1 MKNISLWLIIFF
13 GVFLCNAQSQ
23 RFELN
28 WSTSKV
34 FSRGNTQIELPY
46 FDAKNY
52 NFSHENGITYTAQ
65 WKAGFEINTKN
76 VSITALET
84 EAIPLSELKDLKLS
98 SIPEG
103 LQFEVFNSKNQGKL
117 TNTIEISAVFKDN
130 DIIKK
135 VKRFTIDYKQA
146 LFQRSMSS
154 QSQVQNSVLKTGQ
167 WYRFQIDTTGVYKLN
182 KSFFNALGVN
192 TNTVNPKNIKIFGHG
207 GRSLPLVNNQTVAYD
222 LIENAV
228 QFVGE
233 DDGVFNNSD
242 YLLFYAI
249 GPKSFNQENNSHIN
263 PYSDTVYY
271 YVQISNGDG
280 LRMNAAN
287 TPTGAADATFSTFHD
302 YKFVESDTYNIGQ
315 MGRRWFGHR
324 FYFENARTFSFD
336 FPNLVTQKPL
346 KLKILAAAVA
356 ESNTNLE
363 VKANGT
369 VIDNF
374 SFNAIDNGILATED
388 LFSGNINSSS
398 DVVTI
403 DLNYNNNGNPSAIG
417 YLDYISIEA
426 ERELKSLG
434 QQFQFKH
441 NDMPTLSGI
450 GEFVIS
456 NASGISEVWDIS
468 DPYNPQYY
476 KNTNAAADFSFKTP
490 LGTEKIFHALES
502 VDLYTPTIV
511 ANKFV
516 ANQDL
521 KGTIFLNQQ
530 QQFEDIDYLIITPRF
545 LENQAEQLATINR
558 EKNNLNVK
566 VVTLESIYQEFSS
579 GMQDIAGVR
588 NFVKYV
594 YDNAND
600 PNKRLRYLCMFG
612 DASFDYKN
620 RIPNNTNIAPSWYSI
635 NSFNLTNSFISDDFY
650 GMMDDNEGAMNNSD
664 KLDLAVGR
672 ILAETPQ
679 RAQDMV
685 NKIKSYYN
693 KEAYGNWRNNFLLIS
708 DDIDKLSD
716 KTLQETTDFVADDV
730 RQAKPFL
737 NVTKIHTDAYQQE
750 TSSGGDRY
758 PKVND
763 AIFDAIEVGAI
774 AVNYFGHGGEDGLA
788 LERIFDK
795 INAQELKNPN
805 KLNCFVTLTCEYTKF
820 DNPLRDTA
828 GEFLYWN
835 KNGGAISLIST
846 TRQIF
851 ISVGVQFTTT
861 LSQYLFD
868 YNNTQ
873 NISMA
878 EALRLTKNNPGVTNN
893 TQRRL
898 VFFIGDPAMK
908 LPLAAPD
915 IIVTK
920 VNDEDIATTT
930 QELQALSAAKIE
942 GYVADDQGAILS
954 DYSGTLTATIF
965 DKNIQRSTLGNDG
978 TSENGQLIIM
988 DFETMGEVI
997 FRGQATVENGVFE
1010 INFIVPKDI
1019 SVPVGNGKISLY
1031 SKTENPL
1038 TDQRGYSFDI
1048 KIGGVNLNAP
1058 EDNTG
1063 PNIQLF
1069 MNDESFVSGGITNEN
1084 PTLLVKLFD
1093 ENGINTASGVGH
1105 DIVATL
1111 DGDETNPFILNDYY
1125 VTDPDTYQSGSLSY
1139 PFRDLSPGLHTLT
1152 LKAWDVYNNAST
1164 KEIQFV
1170 VFDQN
1175 QSLELK
1181 NVLNYPN
1188 PFINYTEFWFNHN
1201 SSDILNV
1208 SIQIFTVSGK
1218 LIKTINTQTNTGS
1231 GISSLSRDI
1240 TWDGTDDFGNKVGKG
1255 VYVYKLNVKSPATGR
1270 AAEKIEKLVIL

>member
-1 MKNISLWLIIFF
+1 MRKNSLWLMLFF
-13 GVFLCNAQSQ
+13 GLYLCHAQSQ

-28 WSTSKV
+28 WGASKV
-34 FSRGNTQIELPY
+34 FYTAKTKIELPH
-46 FDAKNY
+46 FTEKNY
-52 NFSHENGITYTAQ
+52 NYSNENGITYTAQ
-65 WKAGFEINTKN
+65 WEAGFEINTKN
-76 VSITALET
+76 TAITALET
-84 EAIPLSELKDLKLS
+84 EVMSRSELKDLKLS
-98 SIPEG
+98 SIPDKFQ
-103 LQFEVFNSKNQGKL
+103 LNVYNSKNRGAL
-117 TNTIEISAVFKDN
+117 INTVEISAIFKEN
-130 DIIKK
+130 GVIKK
-135 VKRFTIDYKQA
+135 VNRFTISYNRA
-146 LFQRSMSS
+146 LFQRGTTS
-154 QSQVQNSVLKTGQ
+154 QTQIQNSVLKSGQ
-167 WYRFQIDTTGVYKLN
+167 WYRFQIDTTGVYILN
-182 KSFFNALGVN
+182 KNFFNALGVN
-192 TNTVNPKNIKIFGHG
+192 TSTVNPKNIKIYGHG
-207 GRSLPLVNNQTVAYD
+207 GKSLPLANNLTIAYD

-233 DDGVFNNSD
+233 EDGVFDHDD

-249 GPKSFNQENNSHIN
+249 GPKFYNEDNNSHIN
-263 PYSDTVYY
+263 PYSDKTYY
-271 YVQISNGDG
+271 YVQISNTNG

-287 TPTGAADATFSTFHD
+287 PPTGNADVSFSTFHD
-302 YKFVESDTYNIGQ
+302 YKFVESDAYNIGQ

-324 FYFENARTFSFD
+324 FYFENARTFTFN
-336 FPNLVTQKPL
+336 FPNLVTQNPL
-346 KLKILAAAVA
+346 KLKVLAAAVA

-363 VKANGT
+363 LRVNGN
-369 VIDNF
+369 VVDNF

-388 LFSGNINSSS
+388 LFNGNINSNS
-398 DVVTI
+398 DAVTI
-403 DLNYNNNGNPSAIG
+403 DLNYNNNGNPSARG

-426 ERELKSLG
+426 ERALISTGK
-434 QQFQFKH
+434 QFQFKH
-441 NDMPTLSGI
+441 NDMLTASGV
-450 GEFVIS
+450 GEFTIS
-456 NASGISEVWDIS
+456 NASGVAEVWDVT
-468 DPYNPQYY
+468 DPYHPIYY
-476 KNTNAAADFSFKTP
+476 KNSDTATEFSIKTT
-490 LGTEKIFHALES
+490 LGSKKIFHAVAS
-502 VDLYTPTIV
+502 SDLYTPIIV
-511 ANKFV
+511 ANKSV
-516 ANQDL
+516 VNQDL
-521 KGTIFLNQQ
+521 KGTIFLNSQ
-530 QQFEDIDYLIITPRF
+530 QQFEDIDYLIITPSF
-545 LENQAEQLATINR
+545 LVNQAEQLAQINR

-566 VVTLESIYQEFSS
+566 VVTLESIYMEFSS
-579 GMQDIAGVR
+579 GMQDVAGIR

-594 YDNAND
+594 YDNASTAND
-600 PNKRLRYLCMFG
+600 RLKYLCLFG

-620 RIPNNTNIAPSWYSI
+620 RTPNNTNIAPSWYST
-635 NSFNLTNSFISDDFY
+635 NSFSLTNSFISDDFY
-650 GMMDDNEGAMNNSD
+650 GMMDNNEGTMASAD
-664 KLDLAVGR
+664 KLDVAVGR
-672 ILAETPQ
+672 ILATTPQ
-679 RAQDMV
+679 QAQDII
-685 NKIKSYYN
+685 NKIKSYYS
-693 KEAYGNWRNNFLLIS
+693 KEAYGSWRNNFLLIS

-716 KTLQETTDFVADDV
+716 KTLQETTDLVAEDV

-737 NVTKIHTDAYQQE
+737 NVKKIHADAYQQQ

-758 PKVND
+758 PQVND
-763 AIFDAIEVGAI
+763 AIFDALEVGAI

-805 KLNCFVTLTCEYTKF
+805 KLNCFVTVTCEYTKF
-820 DNPLRDTA
+820 DNPLRNTA
-828 GEFLYWN
+828 GEYLIWN

-861 LSQYLFD
+861 LGQYLFD

-878 EALRLTKNNPGVTNN
+878 EALRLTKNDPSVSNN

-920 VNDEDIATTT
+920 LNNEDIATTT
-930 QELQALSAAKIE
+930 QELQALGAAKIE
-942 GYVADDQGAILS
+942 GYVADDQGVIRS
-954 DYSGTLTATIF
+954 DYSGTLTATVF
-965 DKNIQRSTLGNDG
+965 DKNIQRTTLGNDG
-978 TSENGQLIIM
+978 ITENGQLILM

-997 FRGQATVENGVFE
+997 FRGQASVENGIFE

-1038 TDQRGYSFDI
+1038 TDQRGYNFDV
-1048 KIGGVNLNAP
+1048 KIGGVNPNAP

-1063 PNIQLF
+1063 PNIQLY

-1084 PTLLVKLFD
+1084 PTLLAKLFD

-1105 DIVATL
+1105 DIVAII

-1125 VTDPDTYQSGSLSY
+1125 VADQDTYQSGRLSY
-1139 PFRDLSPGLHTLT
+1139 PFRDLSPGLHTLS

-1201 SSDILNV
+1201 SSDLLNV
-1208 SIQIFTVSGK
+1208 FIQIFTISGK

-1231 GISSLSRDI
+1231 GVSSLSRDI
-1240 TWDGTDDFGNKVGKG
+1240 TWDGTDDFGHKVGKG
-1255 VYVYKLNVKSPATGR
+1255 VYVYKLNVKSPTTGL

>member
-1 MKNISLWLIIFF
+1 MKNISLWLITLF

-28 WSTSKV
+28 WSSSKV
-34 FSRGNTQIELPY
+34 FSMGNTQIELPH

-52 NFSHENGITYTAQ
+52 NFSNENGITYTAQ
-65 WKAGFEINTKN
+65 WKAGFEINTEN
-76 VSITALET
+76 ISITALET

-103 LQFEVFNSKNQGKL
+103 LQFEVSNSKNRGEL
-117 TNTIEISAVFKDN
+117 INTVEISAIFKDN
-130 DIIKK
+130 GVIKK
-135 VKRFTIDYKQA
+135 VKRFTVVYKKA
-146 LFQRSMSS
+146 LFQRTMSS
-154 QSQVQNSVLKTGQ
+154 QAQVQNSVLKSGQ

-207 GRSLPLVNNQTVAYD
+207 GKSLPLANNQTVAYD

-233 DDGVFNNSD
+233 GDGVFNNSD

-263 PYSDTVYY
+263 PYSDKAYY
-271 YVQISNGDG
+271 YVQISNGNG

-287 TPTGAADATFSTFHD
+287 APTGTADAIFSTFHD

-324 FYFENARTFSFD
+324 FYFENARTFTFD
-336 FPNLVTQKPL
+336 FPNLVTQNPL

-388 LFSGNINSSS
+388 FFNGNINSSS

-426 ERELKSLG
+426 ERALKSLG

-456 NASGISEVWDIS
+456 NAAGIAEIWDVS

-476 KNTNAAADFSFKTP
+476 KNTGATVDFSFKTT
-490 LGTEKIFHALES
+490 LGTEKIFHTVES
-502 VDLYTPTIV
+502 ADLYTPTIV

-516 ANQDL
+516 SNQDL

-530 QQFEDIDYLIITPRF
+530 QQFEDIDYLIITPSF
-545 LENQAEQLATINR
+545 LQNQAEQLAAINR

-579 GMQDIAGVR
+579 GMQDISGVR

-594 YDNAND
+594 YDNASD

-635 NSFNLTNSFISDDFY
+635 NSFSLTNSFISDDFY
-650 GMMDDNEGAMNNSD
+650 GMMDDNEGTMNNSD
-664 KLDLAVGR
+664 KLDIAVGR
-672 ILAETPQ
+672 ILVETPQ
-679 RAQDMV
+679 RAQDIV
-685 NKIKSYYN
+685 NKIKSYYS

-737 NVTKIHTDAYQQE
+737 NVKKIHTDAYQQE

-758 PKVND
+758 PQVND
-763 AIFDAIEVGAI
+763 AIFDALEVGAV

-920 VNDEDIATTT
+920 LNDENIATTT

-942 GYVADDQGAILS
+942 GYVADDQGNVLS
-954 DYSGTLTATIF
+954 NYSGTLTATIF

-978 TSENGQLIIM
+978 ISENGQLIIM
-988 DFETMGEVI
+988 NFESMGEVI
-997 FRGQATVENGVFE
+997 FRGQASVENGVFE

-1019 SVPVGNGKISLY
+1019 SIPVGNGKISLY

-1038 TDQRGYSFDI
+1038 TDQRGYNFDV

-1069 MNDESFVSGGITNEN
+1069 MNDESFVSGGITNES

-1125 VTDPDTYQSGSLSY
+1125 VTDPDTYKSGSLSY
-1139 PFRDLSPGLHTLT
+1139 PFRDLSPGLHTLK

-1231 GISSLSRDI
+1231 GVSSLSRDI
-1240 TWDGTDDFGNKVGKG
+1240 TWDGTDDFGNKIGKG
-1255 VYVYKLNVKSPATGR
+1255 VYVYKLNVKATATGR